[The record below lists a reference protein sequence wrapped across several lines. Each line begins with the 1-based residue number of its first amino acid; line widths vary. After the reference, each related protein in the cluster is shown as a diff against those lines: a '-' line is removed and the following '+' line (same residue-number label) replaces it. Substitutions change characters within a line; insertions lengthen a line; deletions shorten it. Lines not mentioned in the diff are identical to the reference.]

1 MSFTT
6 PLTSIFCTFPTLLRF
21 TAGALLVAGSACQS
35 NDASPAADDV
45 ATASATAMP
54 PAEVAEKD
62 SSPEVAPS
70 APGAQAQKDEVDD
83 EANKPSDAP
92 APEPVLAAG
101 SPKAPAAKTDVA
113 TRSGSQTS
121 KDSKEAAAKDAKETT
136 TKDAKEAAP
145 SSAPSPKTDATPVI
159 EKPCLATSFKFG
171 AVKSACA
178 KGGVPSAKSLMKTW
192 TNKAKE
198 KGATYKC
205 ATCHDNQRTYTNKA
219 NADAD
224 LRKLLDLIK

>member
-1 MSFTT
+1 MSFTK
-6 PLTSIFCTFPTLLRF
+6 PFISVFCSFPTLLRV

-35 NDASPAADDV
+35 NDAAPAADNV
-45 ATASATAMP
+45 GTANTAAATP
-54 PAEVAEKD
+54 QAEVAEKA
-62 SSPEVAPS
+62 SSPEVAAA
-70 APGAQAQKDEVDD
+70 APGAQAQKDEAENERAD
-83 EANKPSDAP
+83 KPVAAP

-101 SPKAPAAKTDVA
+101 SPKTPAVKTEVATKSGNPTSKEIKEAASKDANPAPASAPAPKTEAPAA
-113 TRSGSQTS
+113 
-121 KDSKEAAAKDAKETT
+121 
-136 TKDAKEAAP
+136 AP
-145 SSAPSPKTDATPVI
+145 TID
-159 EKPCLATSFKFG
+159 KPCLATSFKFG

-192 TNKAKE
+192 TNKAKD